1 EGEGQAVSASIKN
14 GVNVSE
20 RLLYSFKIPFI
31 GEVVSSMLGIGKG
44 SASGRNERVRDP
56 SRLWNISR

>member
-1 EGEGQAVSASIKN
+1 MEGEGEGQAVSASIKN
-14 GVNVSE
+14 DVNVSE

-31 GEVVSSMLGIGKG
+31 GEEIVSSMLGIGEG

-56 SRLWNISR
+56 S